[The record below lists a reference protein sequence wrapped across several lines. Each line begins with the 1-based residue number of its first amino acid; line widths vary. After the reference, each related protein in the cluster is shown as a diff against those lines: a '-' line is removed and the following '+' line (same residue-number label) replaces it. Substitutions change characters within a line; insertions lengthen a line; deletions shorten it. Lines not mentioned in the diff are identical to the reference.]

1 MAAMGKVSNRRVYE
15 NKDKYISHLEGLVR
29 SLEEAYRLLSLEI
42 EYLRRK
48 EKGLSWR
55 MKGILSSLE
64 DLEIG

>member
-1 MAAMGKVSNRRVYE
+1 LAAIRKVSNRRVYE

-29 SLEEAYRLLSLEI
+29 SLEEVYRLLSLEI

>member
-1 MAAMGKVSNRRVYE
+1 LAAIRKVSNRRVYE

>member
-1 MAAMGKVSNRRVYE
+1 MAAIRKVSNRRVYE